1 MNLNFILKGREEDI
15 VAMGTLWSPGQLQ
28 NRSSISIAAT
38 ASNKSNN
45 SGFNNSIVASTTFP
59 LKRSVNAPTNISSR
73 QLSNN
78 NAVFPSSSLSST
90 GTGNIFRN
98 SPKEGM

>member
-28 NRSSISIAAT
+28 NRSSISI